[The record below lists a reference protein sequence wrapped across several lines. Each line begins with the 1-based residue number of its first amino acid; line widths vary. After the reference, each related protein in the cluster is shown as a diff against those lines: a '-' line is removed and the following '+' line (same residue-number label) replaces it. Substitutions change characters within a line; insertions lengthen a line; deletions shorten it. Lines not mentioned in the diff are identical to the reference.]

1 MTAPILRPAEPR
13 HDYPRPPLIRD
24 HTSLFREA
32 VYGDGQPYNDGDLED
47 DEPEASGDHGRW

>member
-1 MTAPILRPAEPR
+1 MTAPTLRPAKPR

-32 VYGDGQPYNDGDLED
+32 AYGDGQPYSDGNGNLED
-47 DEPEASGDHGRW
+47 DEDDD

>member
-1 MTAPILRPAEPR
+1 MTAPTLRPAKPR

-32 VYGDGQPYNDGDLED
+32 VYRDGQPYSDGLDDED
-47 DEPEASGDHGRW
+47 DEPGEW